1 MVVRP
6 ETTFDRF
13 VNGLEVWI
21 ESLLIYISFGMRT
34 PIAKTHLASSTAI
47 MALRSF

>member
-21 ESLLIYISFGMRT
+21 ESLLNTLAFVSRMVV
-34 PIAKTHLASSTAI
+34 AETHLASSTAI

>member
-21 ESLLIYISFGMRT
+21 ESLLNTS
-34 PIAKTHLASSTAI
+34 
-47 MALRSF
+47 ALKCERL

>member
-13 VNGLEVWI
+13 VNGLDVLM
-21 ESLLIYISFGMRT
+21 ESLLSLSVLG
-34 PIAKTHLASSTAI
+34 
-47 MALRSF
+47 